1 MAKGLIKN
9 AYIVSPGYEFDG
21 GAIVIEN
28 DKIVK
33 VLQPG
38 TPLPTDADWT
48 YDAEGRL
55 VMPGFIDVHTHG
67 AAGVDVCDDENPE
80 AIEII
85 AKAKLEEGCTSWCP
99 TTLTLPQEQLEK
111 SLENVAAYRKNE
123 KFSKVLG
130 VHLEGPFINPA
141 CCGAQNPKYLRK
153 PNIDEVKHLNAIT
166 PVAQI
171 SYAPEDEVG
180 NGAGFARECLD
191 MGIVPSAGHTK
202 CPYSQFKA
210 AYAAGLRHLTH
221 FCNQMTPLHHRDI
234 GLVGAGLLLDDLRA
248 EMICDKIH
256 LCPDMIQLAFQV
268 KDIESILLITDSMRA
283 SHMPDGPSSLGGL
296 DVIVKDG
303 AARLAS
309 NGALAGSIL
318 RMNVALKNVWEVTGM
333 PLNQLVKT
341 TSYNQALEHGLE
353 DTLGCIEPGYTADIT
368 VLDDE
373 TFDVK
378 AVFVNG
384 EKRL

>member
-28 DKIVK
+28 GKIAK

-38 TPLPTDADWT
+38 TPLPTDTDWV
-48 YDAEGRL
+48 YDAEGHL

-67 AAGVDVCDDENPE
+67 AAGVDVCDADDPT
-80 AIEII
+80 AIEKI

-99 TTLTLPQEQLEK
+99 TTLTVPAEDLEK
-111 SLENVAAYRKNE
+111 SLGHVAAYRKNE
-123 KFSKVLG
+123 QYAKVLG

-141 CCGAQNPKYLRK
+141 CCGAQNPAYLRK
-153 PNIDEVKHLNAIT
+153 PNIEEVKRLNAIT
-166 PVAQI
+166 PVCQI
-171 SYAPEDEVG
+171 SYAPEAEVG
-180 NGAGFARECLD
+180 NGAEFARECLA
-191 MGIVPSAGHTK
+191 MGVVPSAGHTK
-202 CPYSQFKA
+202 CTYTEFKGI
-210 AYAAGLRHLTH
+210 YAAGLRHLTH

-234 GLVGAGLLLDDLRA
+234 GLVGAGLLLDDLRT

-256 LCPDMIQLAFQV
+256 LCPDMIELAFST

-318 RMNVALKNVWEVTGM
+318 KMNVALKNVWEVTGL
-333 PLNQLVKT
+333 PLSQLVKT

-353 DTLGCIEPGYTADIT
+353 DTLGCIEPGYIADIA

-373 TFDVK
+373 SFEVK

-384 EKRL
+384 EKRV

>member
-123 KFSKVLG
+123 KYSKVLG

>member
-28 DKIVK
+28 GKIAK

-38 TPLPTDADWT
+38 TPLPTDADWV
-48 YDAEGRL
+48 YDAEGHL

-67 AAGVDVCDDENPE
+67 AAGVDVCDDDNPE
-80 AIEII
+80 AIGII

-99 TTLTLPQEQLEK
+99 TTLTLPEAQLAK
-111 SLENVAAYRKNE
+111 SLEHVAAYRKDE
-123 KFSKVLG
+123 KYAKVLG

-141 CCGAQNPKYLRK
+141 CCGAQNPGFLRK
-153 PNIDEVKHLNAIT
+153 PDIEEVKRLNAIT
-166 PVAQI
+166 PVCQI
-171 SYAPEDEVG
+171 SYAPESDVG
-180 NGAGFARECLD
+180 DGAKFARECLE

-202 CPYSQFKA
+202 CSFKEFKA
-210 AYAAGLRHLTH
+210 VYANGLRHLTH

-256 LCPDMIQLAFQV
+256 LCPDMIKLAFET

-296 DVIVKDG
+296 EVIVKDG

-333 PLNQLVKT
+333 PLNVLVKT

-368 VLDDE
+368 VLDSED
-373 TFDVK
+373 FSVK
-378 AVFVNG
+378 AVFIDG

>member
-1 MAKGLIKN
+1 MATGLIKN

-28 DKIVK
+28 GKIK
-33 VLQPG
+33 KILQPG
-38 TPLPTDADWT
+38 TPLPTTTDWV
-48 YDAEGRL
+48 YDAEGRM

-67 AAGVDVCDDENPE
+67 AAGVDVCDADDPT
-80 AIEII
+80 AI
-85 AKAKLEEGCTSWCP
+85 AKIAEAKLKEGCTSWCP
-99 TTLTLPQEQLEK
+99 TTLTLPEETLAKALQ
-111 SLENVAAYRKNE
+111 NVADYRKDE
-123 KFSKVLG
+123 KYAKVLG

-141 CCGAQNPKYLRK
+141 CCGAQNPAYLRK
-153 PNIDEVKHLNAIT
+153 PDIEEVKRLNAIS
-166 PVAQI
+166 PVCQV
-171 SYAPEDEVG
+171 SYAPEAEVG
-180 NGAGFARECLD
+180 NGPQFARECLE

-202 CPYSQFKA
+202 CSYSEFKA
-210 AYAAGLRHLTH
+210 TYAAGLRHLTH

-256 LCPDMIQLAFQV
+256 LCPDMIDLAFNT

-296 DVIVKDG
+296 DVIVENG

-318 RMNVALKNVWEVTGM
+318 RMNVALKNVWEVTGL
-333 PLNQLVKT
+333 PLNILVKT

-353 DTLGCIEPGYTADIT
+353 DTLGCIEPGYTADLV

-373 TFDVK
+373 TFDVC
-378 AVFVNG
+378 AVFVDG